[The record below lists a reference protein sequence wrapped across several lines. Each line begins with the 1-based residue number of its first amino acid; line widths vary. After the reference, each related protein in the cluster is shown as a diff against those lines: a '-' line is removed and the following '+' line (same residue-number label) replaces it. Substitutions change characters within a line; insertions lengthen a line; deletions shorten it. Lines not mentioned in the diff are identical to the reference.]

1 MARGTWGGTLD
12 PNIFRCTIR
21 FRLGTSKCQ
30 TGFHLRDVAVNDNT
44 EQDVATQM
52 QTVLR
57 TPFRGLLSDADAIE
71 SWDAAILG
79 QDTGYSLPETA
90 GTGTTGHNATTEAP
104 DFMAAVVALKSEI
117 RKRYGQGRMF
127 WPIFAENMID
137 ENVLSAVGI
146 SVLTTV
152 VTAFTDNFTGDP
164 VTHDLLLVN
173 AHGLI
178 PQHGAPGLPGYHP
191 EIPPSWYDVLSLR
204 LNTVV
209 TSLRSRKAGVGS

>member
-1 MARGTWGGTLD
+1 MARGSWGGITD
-12 PNIFRCTIR
+12 PNVFRCTIR
-21 FRLGTSKCQ
+21 FRLGVSKCQ
-30 TGFHLRDVAVNDNT
+30 TRFHLRDVAFNDNS
-44 EQDVATQM
+44 EQEVAEQM

-57 TPFRGLLSDADAIE
+57 SAFRGILSDADAIE

-79 QDTGYSLPETA
+79 QDTGYSLPETT
-90 GTGTTGHNATTEAP
+90 GTGTTGHNIATEAP
-104 DFMAAVVALKSEI
+104 DFMAAVVSLKSEI

-137 ENVLSAVGI
+137 ENVLSSVGI
-146 SVLTTV
+146 SVLTSL

-178 PQHGAPGLPGYHP
+178 PAHGTIGTPGYHP
-191 EIPPSWYDVLSLR
+191 DIPPAWYDVLSLR

-209 TSLRSRKAGVGS
+209 TALRSRKAGVGS